1 MDSNIMGKAMLLT
14 FAGMGIKIDNIN
26 ETTDNL
32 TLYISVPKDA
42 DDSIERDVNGY
53 VMAGEHLA
61 KTVKRKLTAM
71 GIKRLTVKYKIR
83 DEVWNKSMRE
93 AAETEMKKELFRSQW

>member
-1 MDSNIMGKAMLLT
+1 MNSNIMGKAMLLT

-61 KTVKRKLTAM
+61 KTIKRKLTEM
-71 GIKRLTVKYKIR
+71 GLKRLTVKYKIR
-83 DEVWNKSMRE
+83 DEVWNKAKRNIS
-93 AAETEMKKELFRSQW
+93 ETEMRKDIFGSQW